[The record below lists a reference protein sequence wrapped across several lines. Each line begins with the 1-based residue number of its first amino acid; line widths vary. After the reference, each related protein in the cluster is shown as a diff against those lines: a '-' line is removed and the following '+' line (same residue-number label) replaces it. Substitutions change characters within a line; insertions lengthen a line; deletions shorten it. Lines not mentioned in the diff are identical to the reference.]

1 LCLDI
6 RRPKGSRAS
15 DLSDS
20 ASGTSEDSAVVGNGD
35 GGIRVTDVVTVD
47 LPPISRENVKVICID
62 VFRTLVV
69 SYIIDFYH
77 ILFLIMI
84 SIS

>member
-1 LCLDI
+1 MI
-6 RRPKGSRAS
+6 
-15 DLSDS
+15 
-20 ASGTSEDSAVVGNGD
+20 VGNGD

-47 LPPISRENVKVICID
+47 LPPVSRENVKVICID

-69 SYIIDFYH
+69 SYIFDFYH

>member
-1 LCLDI
+1 VTSPIPHPVL
-6 RRPKGSRAS
+6 PK
-15 DLSDS
+15 
-20 ASGTSEDSAVVGNGD
+20 TVPMIVGNGD

-47 LPPISRENVKVICID
+47 LPPVSRENVKVICIN

-69 SYIIDFYH
+69 SYIIHFYH
-77 ILFLIMI
+77 IFFLIMI

>member
-1 LCLDI
+1 MI
-6 RRPKGSRAS
+6 RPKGSRAS

-20 ASGTSEDSAVVGNGD
+20 TSGTSEDSAIVGNGD
-35 GGIRVTDVVTVD
+35 GGIRVTDIVTVD

-69 SYIIDFYH
+69 SLH
-77 ILFLIMI
+77 HRFL
-84 SIS
+84 SYKFF